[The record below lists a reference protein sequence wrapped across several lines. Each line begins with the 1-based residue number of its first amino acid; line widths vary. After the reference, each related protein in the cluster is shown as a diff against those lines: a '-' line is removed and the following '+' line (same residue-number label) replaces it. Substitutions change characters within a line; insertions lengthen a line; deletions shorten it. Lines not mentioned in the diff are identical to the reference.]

1 MGKMYKSIVN
11 QSTDQSTDQS
21 SDVTTNIAVKQ
32 STD

>member
-11 QSTDQSTDQS
+11 QSTDQS